1 VLESDN
7 VKTRKKHLFV
17 INPRS
22 FPARQAQEKV
32 LAEIRD
38 CFAGLGEDY
47 SVHVS
52 RYPRDAV
59 GFIRKWVGMAG
70 HAGPVRV
77 YAVGG
82 DGILFDCLNGIVGL
96 PDAELASVPYGNGN
110 DMIRAFGEHKRSLFR
125 DIRLQAAS
133 AAIPADIIYCGTN
146 YAFNFCTIGMES
158 DAIMN
163 SITLYSG
170 IAGKVRQFPRLNF
183 FLYTLIFYF
192 GGMKAVF
199 NKKVMN
205 QYYTITIDGEDFS
218 GAYGSI
224 NIANGP
230 CYGGDKNPVIT
241 AVPDDGVLDALFF
254 KSGGSVKAMTRIM
267 PYVRGE
273 FRRFPGEFAWK
284 RLRRIEIR
292 SEEPLLVDLDGE
304 VFFDT
309 TVRIEIIPQGVKLV
323 APGGIG
329 FARRDAAHE

>member
-1 VLESDN
+1 MQ
-7 VKTRKKHLFV
+7 HLFV

-22 FPARQAQEKV
+22 FPVPAAEDRIV
-32 LAEIRD
+32 REIRD
-38 CFAGLGEDY
+38 VFAALGADY
-47 SVHVS
+47 AIHLS
-52 RYPRDAV
+52 RYPRDAI
-59 GFIRKWVGMAG
+59 GFIRKWIAA
-70 HAGPVRV
+70 AGPDETVRV

-96 PDAELASVPYGNGN
+96 PNAEIASVPYGNGN
-110 DMIRAFGEHKRSLFR
+110 DVIRAFGEHKKSLFR
-125 DIRLQAAS
+125 DIRLQAS
-133 AAIPADIIYCGTN
+133 SPAVPIDIIYCGNN
-146 YAFNFCTIGMES
+146 YALNFCSIGMES

-163 SITLYSG
+163 SIGIYNR
-170 IAGKVRQFPRLNF
+170 IAGRVRKFPGLNF

-199 NKKVMN
+199 NKKVLN
-205 QYYTITIDGEDFS
+205 QYYAITVDGEDYS
-218 GAYGSI
+218 GVYGSI

-241 AVPDDGVLDALFF
+241 AVPDDGALDALFF
-254 KSGGSVKAMTRIM
+254 KCGDSFRAMTLIL

-273 FRRFPGEFAWK
+273 FRRFPREFAWK
-284 RLRRIEIR
+284 RLRKIEIR

-309 TVRIEIIPQGVKLV
+309 NITVEIIPQGVKMT

-329 FARRDAAHE
+329 FEKRAAVNG

>member
-1 VLESDN
+1 M
-7 VKTRKKHLFV
+7 KHLFV

-32 LAEIRD
+32 IAEIRD
-38 CFAGLGEDY
+38 CFVDQNTDY
-47 SVHVS
+47 SVHIS
-52 RYPRDAV
+52 RYPRDAI
-59 GFIRKWVGMAG
+59 GYIRKWVAAMGNE
-70 HAGPVRV
+70 GPVRV

-96 PDAELASVPYGNGN
+96 PDAELAAVPYGNGN
-110 DMIRAFGEHKRSLFR
+110 DMIRAFGEHKQTLFR
-125 DIRLQAAS
+125 DIRLQAS
-133 AAIPADIIYCGTN
+133 SEAIPADIIYCGTN

-163 SITLYSG
+163 SIKLYSG
-170 IAGKVRQFPRLNF
+170 IAGKVRKFPRLNF
-183 FLYTLIFYF
+183 LLYTLIFYV

-199 NKKVMN
+199 NKKVLN

-218 GAYGSI
+218 GVCGSI

-254 KSGGSVKAMTRIM
+254 KCGNSLKAMIHIL
-267 PYVRGE
+267 PYVQGK
-273 FRRFPGEFAWK
+273 FRRFPGEFVWK
-284 RLRRIEIR
+284 RLRKIEIR
-292 SEEPLLVDLDGE
+292 SADPLLVDLDGE

-309 TVRIEIIPQGVKLV
+309 NIKIEIIPRGVKLV

-329 FARRDAAHE
+329 FIRRDAAYG